1 MLRAFLFIF
10 TVGTCSVCAH
20 WPSDP
25 SGMSSLRQQ
34 ATPLLAS
41 YAFFDHCCVYTI
53 FFHHMSGEST
63 SPAPRLCI
71 SKDEVYQAL
80 LDACIEGIVNFPVE
94 KRQRRISGKCTSLQ
108 FRPSTCLPSQQP
120 STHSTTTTSPIDTS
134 NSTGDDC
141 PISPP
146 LQHSPTTT
154 LISPP
159 PTPKHVDTASLTRSP
174 APDAAMNRAPLHGA
188 PVRGQAPPSRG
199 PSCDGPPSYGA
210 QPAYGNQDARG
221 NLAVQPA
228 TTTGSFKLKK
238 AAVKMVKAAAP
249 TPGPVQ
255 GKPKEV
261 ER

>member
-80 LDACIEGIVNFPVE
+80 LDACIFQSTNDNVRLAVSARHYSFARPRAFPLSN
-94 KRQRRISGKCTSLQ
+94 RRPTQ
-108 FRPSTCLPSQQP
+108 QQQPHPSTLPTAQETIAQSVRLY
-120 STHSTTTTSPIDTS
+120 STVQRLHSSHHRLHQSTS
-134 NSTGDDC
+134 
-141 PISPP
+141 
-146 LQHSPTTT
+146 T
-154 LISPP
+154 LRRLLA
-159 PTPKHVDTASLTRSP
+159 HLHLTQ
-174 APDAAMNRAPLHGA
+174 L
-188 PVRGQAPPSRG
+188 
-199 PSCDGPPSYGA
+199 
-210 QPAYGNQDARG
+210 
-221 NLAVQPA
+221 
-228 TTTGSFKLKK
+228 
-238 AAVKMVKAAAP
+238 
-249 TPGPVQ
+249 
-255 GKPKEV
+255 
-261 ER
+261 